1 MSRYGIAVCSLCS
14 LLLSSL
20 LEVVLVEAGEVDL
33 LDVSHVE
40 DVLEEGE
47 VAEHILVG
55 HLDGEG
61 SLGSDALH
69 CNYRIDKIMFIM
81 PTLGPD

>member
-1 MSRYGIAVCSLCS
+1 MVSLYALSALCF
-14 LLLSSL
+14 SSL

-40 DVLEEGE
+40 DILEEGE
-47 VAEHILVG
+47 VAEDVLVG

-61 SLGSDALH
+61 SLCSDALH
-69 CNYRIDKIMFIM
+69 CNYRIDKIMFPM
-81 PTLGPD
+81 PTQGPQPD

>member
-1 MSRYGIAVCSLCS
+1 MLYALCF
-14 LLLSSL
+14 SSL
-20 LEVVLVEAGEVDL
+20 LEVILVEAGEVDL

-47 VAEHILVG
+47 VAEDVLVG

-61 SLGSDALH
+61 SLCSDALH
-69 CNYRIDKIMFIM
+69 CNYRIDKNHVPNANNRSRLIGQIKC
-81 PTLGPD
+81 G